1 MAAGRGI
8 ERQEERYCM
17 AEREFRLPGSPYEE
31 LVNIIV
37 AYGTRD
43 EAARP
48 GDVSKLDSVHQS
60 SVSRN
65 NGFLAQIGV
74 LQGESKKLITRRGR
88 ALALAL
94 ARKDGEEIRRNWRA
108 IVATNEFLQNVISAV
123 KLREGMLYPTVQA
136 YVAHAAGQP
145 RNKPVM
151 TGAGAIVEILK
162 TAGLLREEAGEL
174 VATFDGEL
182 DPVDAIA
189 MDELSSETREEEE
202 PFVSATVESGE
213 GPAVKIHLHVQCTAD
228 ELEDLAPRLKTLLR
242 ELSNP

>member
-1 MAAGRGI
+1 
-8 ERQEERYCM
+8 M
-17 AEREFRLPGSPYEE
+17 AESEFRLPGSPYEE

-43 EAARP
+43 EAAKP
-48 GDVSKLDSVHQS
+48 GDVSKLDSVPQS

-65 NGFLAQIGV
+65 NGFLTEIGV
-74 LQGESKKLITRRGR
+74 LQGETKKLITRRGR

-94 ARKDGEEIRRNWRA
+94 ARKEREEIRQSWRA
-108 IVATNEFLQNVISAV
+108 IVATNEFLQNVVAAV

-162 TAGLLREEAGEL
+162 IAGLLREEAGEL

-182 DPVDAIA
+182 DQVDAIS
-189 MDELSSETREEEE
+189 MDELSAEIQEEEE
-202 PFVSATVESGE
+202 PVVSATVEAGG
-213 GPAVKIHLHVQCTAD
+213 GPG
-228 ELEDLAPRLKTLLR
+228 
-242 ELSNP
+242 

>member
-1 MAAGRGI
+1 
-8 ERQEERYCM
+8 M
-17 AEREFRLPGSPYEE
+17 AEREFRLPGSTYEE

-43 EAARP
+43 EAARTGVVGKP
-48 GDVSKLDSVHQS
+48 DQGHQS
-60 SVSRN
+60 RVSRN
-65 NGFLAQIGV
+65 NGFLTEIGV

-94 ARKDGEEIRRNWRA
+94 ARRDQAEIRKNWRG
-108 IVATNEFLQNVISAV
+108 IVATNEFLQNVVAAV

-151 TGAGAIVEILK
+151 AGAGAIVEILK
-162 TAGLLREEAGEL
+162 TACLLREEAGEL

-182 DPVDAIA
+182 
-189 MDELSSETREEEE
+189 E
-202 PFVSATVESGE
+202 PEDFV
-213 GPAVKIHLHVQCTAD
+213 
-228 ELEDLAPRLKTLLR
+228 
-242 ELSNP
+242 

>member
-1 MAAGRGI
+1 
-8 ERQEERYCM
+8 M
-17 AEREFRLPGSPYEE
+17 AEREFRLPGSSYEE

-43 EAARP
+43 EAAKP
-48 GDVSKLDSVHQS
+48 GDVGKLDSVHQS

-65 NGFLAQIGV
+65 NGFLTEIGI

-88 ALALAL
+88 SLALSL
-94 ARKDGEEIRRNWRA
+94 ARRDQEEIRKNWRA
-108 IVATNEFLQNVISAV
+108 IVATNEFLQNVVSAV

-151 TGAGAIVEILK
+151 TGASAIVEILK

-174 VATFDGEL
+174 VATFDEDFEPE
-182 DPVDAIA
+182 DPIAPDESSEASSESAVSAIVDA
-189 MDELSSETREEEE
+189 
-202 PFVSATVESGE
+202 GE
-213 GPAVKIHLHVQCTAD
+213 GATVKIHLHVQCTAD
-228 ELEDLAPRLKTLLR
+228 EIEDLAPRLKALLR
-242 ELSNP
+242 ELS

>member
-1 MAAGRGI
+1 
-8 ERQEERYCM
+8 M
-17 AEREFRLPGSPYEE
+17 AEREFRLPGSSYEE

-48 GDVSKLDSVHQS
+48 GDVGKLDAVHQS

-65 NGFLAQIGV
+65 NGFLTEIGV

-94 ARKDGEEIRRNWRA
+94 ARKDRVEIRRNWRA
-108 IVATNEFLQNVISAV
+108 IVATNEFLQNVVAAV

-136 YVAHAAGQP
+136 YIAHAAGQP

-151 TGAGAIVEILK
+151 AGAGAIVEILK
-162 TAGLLREEAGEL
+162 SAGLLREEAGEL
-174 VATFDGEL
+174 VATFNEDLEPEDFVMEDGSLPEAGE
-182 DPVDAIA
+182 VA
-189 MDELSSETREEEE
+189 E
-202 PFVSATVESGE
+202 PTVSVEAGE
-213 GPAVKIHLHVQCTAD
+213 DPAVKIHLHIQCTAD
-228 ELEDLAPRLKTLLR
+228 EIDDLAPRLKALLR
-242 ELSNP
+242 ELSDPWPRG